1 MATKE
6 NSKIRFQVLANSFNR
21 WKEVIQFYDKII
33 KRGECKV
40 LPSVLVFEGKT
51 MFKSYSAIKVMGT
64 KIEFLE
70 NRKPINRR

>member
-6 NSKIRFQVLANSFNR
+6 NNKIRFQVLANSFNS

-33 KRGECKV
+33 NRCECKV

-51 MFKSYSAIKVMGT
+51 KVKTYSAINVMGT
-64 KIEFLE
+64 KIEFL
-70 NRKPINRR
+70 